1 MRERNR
7 LALHEKLCT
16 LLGSRNVYFDPP
28 SNIHMNYPCIV
39 YHRDP
44 VSNRRA
50 DNIRYINWYPYSV
63 QIISKDPDFPL
74 FDTFLSNFEY
84 GSEGQP
90 FVKDNLHHSNF
101 TIFT

>member
-39 YHRDP
+39 YKRDP

-63 QIISKDPDFPL
+63 QIISKDPDFLL